1 MWVDVACLL
10 VLMSLCYLRCYIS
23 KRIEDWSAF
32 EVVGC
37 GCLQVKNTL
46 EEHLLKGSDD
56 DRFPLMP
63 QRIVADLR

>member
-1 MWVDVACLL
+1 LWVDVACLL
-10 VLMSLCYLRCYIS
+10 VLMSLCYLWCYIS

-56 DRFPLMP
+56 DRFPLTP

>member
-1 MWVDVACLL
+1 MPPGVDESLL
-10 VLMSLCYLRCYIS
+10 SVVLHS

-32 EVVGC
+32 EDVGC

-46 EEHLLKGSDD
+46 EEHLLKGSED